1 MIRMMSSEKTENVE
15 GFRNR
20 LDEAEGYGEVYGVVK
35 DTVQRSL
42 GMKRVGMM
50 LFIDD
55 LPLQLGAYHP
65 VGSNNMI
72 LNRTLVQIVESATKS
87 KRVINSFVYSIL
99 LHEYLHALGYL
110 QESEVRPL
118 VYQISRE
125 IFGINHIATQI
136 AKKGPWSILKGIP
149 LNEIKA
155 PKRIIQVVKDFE
167 KTNRNYIV

>member
-1 MIRMMSSEKTENVE
+1 MIDLKESQNLEEFKNH
-15 GFRNR
+15 
-20 LDEAEGYGEVYGVVK
+20 LDNAEGYGEVYDIVK
-35 DTVQRSL
+35 DTVQRAL
-42 GMKRVGMM
+42 GMSRVGMM

-72 LNRTLVQIVESATKS
+72 LNRRLVQIVESATGS

-110 QESEVRPL
+110 HESEVRPL
-118 VYQISRE
+118 VYQISKE
-125 IFGINHIATQI
+125 FFGTDHIATHI
-136 AKKGPWSILKGIP
+136 AKKGPWSILKGVP